1 MKNLWLVFIIFVL
14 LVLGCAHKP
23 NEYLQDNQIPPD
35 EKLIKISALEL
46 TSDYSYAKS
55 RSRNLQNDAD
65 KKYLNQWLK
74 ITGKV
79 EDIHYFED
87 GRDYEITLTGSG
99 MMTVKCSGRLPE
111 NSPKPDLAEGNQAA
125 IVGKLSSG
133 GNFTTLGIKP
143 CKLITE

>member
-1 MKNLWLVFIIFVL
+1 MKNLWLIFVIVVL
-14 LVLGCAHKP
+14 LILGCAHKP
-23 NEYLQDNQIPPD
+23 NEVLSDSQIPPD

-74 ITGKV
+74 VTGNIS
-79 EDIHYFED
+79 DIHYFEND
-87 GRDYEITLTGSG
+87 KDYEITLRGSG
-99 MMTVKCSGRLPE
+99 MTEVKCSGRLPE
-111 NSPKPDLAEGNQAA
+111 NSSKPNLVEGQQVT
-125 IVGKLSSG
+125 IIGKLSSG

-143 CKLITE
+143 CKLITQ